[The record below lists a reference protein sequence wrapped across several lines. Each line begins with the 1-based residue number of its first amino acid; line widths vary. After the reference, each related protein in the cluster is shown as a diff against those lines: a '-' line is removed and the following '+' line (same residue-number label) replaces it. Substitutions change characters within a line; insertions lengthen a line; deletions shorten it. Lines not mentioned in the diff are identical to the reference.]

1 VREVD
6 TRQLTR
12 EAGLVAAVGAFQV
25 YTALAGGERDNAVPL
40 DVLGF
45 GLLLV
50 GPLCLPLRHRA
61 PLLVVAIGLL
71 AGILYFPLGYPGAAI
86 LTTAVVAI
94 VSLWRRRLAEE
105 RQAQERERVSRASE
119 ERLAIARDLHDV
131 LAHSLSVVQVQ
142 AGVALHLMDER
153 PEQVRTA
160 LTAIKQ
166 ASADGMHELR
176 AAVAALRRD
185 GEAAG
190 PALSPLPGLH
200 DLPRLIAGAEAAGLN
215 VRLTRGGH
223 GEPVPPA
230 VSVVG
235 FRVVQEA
242 LTNAVRHGGAT
253 RCDIRV
259 EADSRLRVVVDDDGR
274 AAGPVVEGNGLR
286 GMRERVAAVGGTLQA
301 GPLPEGG
308 FRVHAEMP
316 LDGR

>member
-1 VREVD
+1 V
-6 TRQLTR
+6 LR
-12 EAGLVAAVGAFQV
+12 EAGLVVAVGAFQV
-25 YTALAGGERDNAVPL
+25 FTAVAGDERHEAVPL
-40 DVLGF
+40 DVLGIA
-45 GLLLV
+45 LLLV

-71 AGILYFPLGYPGAAI
+71 ASILYFPLGYPGAAI
-86 LTTAVVAI
+86 LATVVVAI
-94 VSLWRRRLAEE
+94 VSLRRRRVAEE
-105 RQAQERERVSRASE
+105 RRAQERERVSRATE

-185 GEAAG
+185 GETAG

-200 DLPRLIAGAEAAGLN
+200 DLPRLIAGAEAAGMT
-215 VRLTRGGH
+215 VRLTHGGIA
-223 GEPVPPA
+223 EPVPPA
-230 VSVVG
+230 VSLVG
-235 FRVVQEA
+235 YRVVQEA

-253 RCDIRV
+253 RCDIHV
-259 EADSRLRVVVDDDGR
+259 DTDGRLRVVVDDDGR

-286 GMRERVAAVGGTLQA
+286 GMRERVAAVGGTLEA
-301 GPLPEGG
+301 RPRPEGG
-308 FRVHAEMP
+308 FRVHAEIP
-316 LDGR
+316 LDGA